1 MTEEKLVYKDK
12 PGHQEHQDHGVNL
25 DRRVLLGLLGR
36 LDLKGKVDSRESV
49 VKPDLL
55 DQQDHKGLVATSV
68 NVEKAVYL
76 EHLDQL
82 VKEVKLGLPV
92 PQGPPGLKETRESV
106 ERPAY
111 KDNVAT
117 GVNQDPVGQL
127 VGNSCNLS
135 RC

>member
-1 MTEEKLVYKDK
+1 M
-12 PGHQEHQDHGVNL
+12 NL

-82 VKEVKLGLPV
+82 VKEVKLALPV
-92 PQGPPGLKETRESV
+92 PQGPPGLKELRESV

-117 GVNQDPVGQL
+117 GVNQGPVGQL